1 MQKFRKTLGTC
12 YMVTKYFR
20 ILTCIGMHLYAY
32 LCCSESI
39 MDYAVLFFMIQRY
52 VMRFKMYY
60 KAMVL
65 IKVNIILND

>member
-1 MQKFRKTLGTC
+1 MYRHAPVCLP
-12 YMVTKYFR
+12 MLLR
-20 ILTCIGMHLYAY
+20 IDYG
-32 LCCSESI
+32 
-39 MDYAVLFFMIQRY
+39 YAVLFFMIQRY